1 MKISTI
7 LTILHISKRAIV
19 CPRKTV
25 TLEKDKI
32 YCSFLQEQHYYFQP
46 ESFQFQSSKKGILKT
61 ININ

>member
-7 LTILHISKRAIV
+7 LTILHVSKRAIV

-32 YCSFLQEQHYYFQP
+32 YCSFVQEQRYYFQP
-46 ESFQFQSSKKGILKT
+46 VKVSISKFKERNT
-61 ININ
+61 

>member
-7 LTILHISKRAIV
+7 LTILHIS
-19 CPRKTV
+19 KTV

-46 ESFQFQSSKKGILKT
+46 ERFQFQSSKKGILKT